1 MKKVVLTVFIL
12 LLFFGSSYASFKDS
26 LKQHLEKN
34 NIEDGSTQIYLLNR
48 CSAVYTYASAIL
60 LETDKLNSKN
70 FIEISNN
77 LLFKA
82 IELMIIEEEE
92 KKFENKSNKLD
103 NNTQTENVQVNE
115 ENELIGDVQV
125 DIKPSE
131 KNQTLEKKNSSE
143 EKKLNSNLKT
153 NNDQITNELQ
163 NNFNWS

>member
-1 MKKVVLTVFIL
+1 MKKVVSIVFII
-12 LLFFGSSYASFKDS
+12 LFFFSSSYASFKDS

-92 KKFENKSNKLD
+92 KKLEQAQNKAEDIRKKMFDEYIIEGKKNWEKNKSHFKGSFISED
-103 NNTQTENVQVNE
+103 M
-115 ENELIGDVQV
+115 LIC
-125 DIKPSE
+125 
-131 KNQTLEKKNSSE
+131 
-143 EKKLNSNLKT
+143 SNLVEGE
-153 NNDQITNELQ
+153 D
-163 NNFNWS
+163 